1 MIWKWRNKNHSSK
14 VSKKWRFAG
23 SHISKAWRPIYNL
36 KEEMSCSTS
45 GSAVVS
51 PSSQAEEHLMLSVSV
66 GTRAWVISR
75 RPNGLVAFS
84 HEMGLITHQT
94 ASLLSNLSSLLISI
108 MTMHR
113 KIRNQISKHTQIL
126 LAQVMTWR
134 AVNKKSNFHSHK

>member
-1 MIWKWRNKNHSSK
+1 MIWKWRNSNRSSK

-23 SHISKAWRPIYNL
+23 SHISKAWRPIHNL

-45 GSAVVS
+45 GSDVVS
-51 PSSQAEEHLMLSVSV
+51 PSSQKGEHLKLLASV

-84 HEMGLITHQT
+84 REIGLITHQT

-108 MTMHR
+108 MALDR
-113 KIRNQISKHTQIL
+113 KISNQISKHTQIL
-126 LAQVMTWR
+126 LAQVITWR